1 MERGRDARAAVLR
14 PVLAWANIEGLALVA
29 IKFPANR
36 TKPVELQLLDL
47 FEIELPIILA
57 RWLARA
63 SESPDR
69 SGQRF
74 RRMSI
79 FSVRTTEHH

>member
-1 MERGRDARAAVLR
+1 M
-14 PVLAWANIEGLALVA
+14 EGLALVA

-57 RWLARA
+57 RWLAGALLR
-63 SESPDR
+63 
-69 SGQRF
+69 
-74 RRMSI
+74 
-79 FSVRTTEHH
+79 